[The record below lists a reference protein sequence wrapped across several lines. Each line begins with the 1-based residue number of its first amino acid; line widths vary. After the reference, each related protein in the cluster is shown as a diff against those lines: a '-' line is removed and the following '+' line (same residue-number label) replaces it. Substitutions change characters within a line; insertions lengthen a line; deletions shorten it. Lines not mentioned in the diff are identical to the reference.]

1 MNDPIIL
8 AAAQP
13 EDRRGTHET
22 NAPDDVVTGGPGGP
36 GGPGATEVTD
46 VTGILG
52 PPDAPETA
60 DVPENRDARPMR
72 TLLETAVTCRP
83 IEEVTALVS
92 LLKEDGRLPDA
103 GHEALRTAAVTRP
116 VQDVRRMVALL
127 GESPHQVA
135 EADITLRA
143 AAVGRSIED
152 VALLVTILG
161 TDEPGAP
168 NKQDEQG
175 EQGEPAEP
183 ERRRPAG
190 APEHA
195 APAAPAKP
203 VVGTAAAEPY
213 EEPYRLPYRELRD
226 APRQEPPRH
235 TAPVAAA
242 AAGSAVQRHVLR
254 WPVAIALLVSGSL
267 HLPKDLSALP
277 SATPAA
283 LLPLLVTALCL
294 GAGALLALRDTP
306 AVWRAGAATALGVVA
321 VHVLGGSAGF
331 DPLHG
336 AVGGSVAWA
345 GIAVV
350 LCAASVAV
358 LSGVAL
364 RNRQES

>member
-13 EDRRGTHET
+13 EDRRGTHDT
-22 NAPDDVVTGGPGGP
+22 NAPDDVVTGAPGGP
-36 GGPGATEVTD
+36 GGSD
-46 VTGILG
+46 VTGG
-52 PPDAPETA
+52 PGAPDAPEA
-60 DVPENRDARPMR
+60 PDVLENRDAQPMR

-83 IEEVTALVS
+83 VEEVTALVS

-103 GHEALRTAAVTRP
+103 GHAALRTAAVTRP

-127 GESPHQVA
+127 GESPHEVA
-135 EADITLRA
+135 EADVTLRA

-168 NKQDEQG
+168 DQQDEPDG
-175 EQGEPAEP
+175 PG
-183 ERRRPAG
+183 RRRPAG
-190 APEHA
+190 AAEPA
-195 APAAPAKP
+195 RPAAPAKP
-203 VVGTAAAEPY
+203 VEAVAPAEPS
-213 EEPYRLPYRELRD
+213 EEPYRLPYRELHD
-226 APRQEPPRH
+226 APRQEPPRR

-242 AAGSAVQRHVLR
+242 AGSAVLRHVLR
-254 WPVAIALLVSGSL
+254 WPVAIALLVSGAL

-277 SATPAA
+277 SATPAH

-306 AVWRAGAATALGVVA
+306 TVWRAGAATALGVVA

-345 GIAVV
+345 GVAVV

-364 RNRQES
+364 RNRQTT

>member
-13 EDRRGTHET
+13 EDRRGTPDT

-36 GGPGATEVTD
+36 GA
-46 VTGILG
+46 
-52 PPDAPETA
+52 PDAPEA
-60 DVPENRDARPMR
+60 PEAPDALGHRDARPIR

-83 IEEVTALVS
+83 IEEVTALVN

-116 VQDVRRMVALL
+116 VQDVHRMVALL
-127 GESPHQVA
+127 GESPNEVA

-161 TDEPGAP
+161 TDEPGVP
-168 NKQDEQG
+168 NKQDE
-175 EQGEPAEP
+175 PAEP
-183 ERRRPAG
+183 GELERRRPAG
-190 APEHA
+190 AP
-195 APAAPAKP
+195 APAAQAKP
-203 VVGTAAAEPY
+203 VVAVAPAEPY
-213 EEPYRLPYRELRD
+213 EEPYRLPYRELHD
-226 APRQEPPRH
+226 APRQEPPRR

-242 AAGSAVQRHVLR
+242 AGSAVLRHVLR
-254 WPVAIALLVSGSL
+254 WPVAIALLVSGAL

-345 GIAVV
+345 GLAVV